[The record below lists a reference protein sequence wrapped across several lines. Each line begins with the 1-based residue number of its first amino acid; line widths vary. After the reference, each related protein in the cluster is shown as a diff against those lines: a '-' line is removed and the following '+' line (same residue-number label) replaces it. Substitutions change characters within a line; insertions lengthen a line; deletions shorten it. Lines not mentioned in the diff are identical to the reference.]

1 MPPVQSKPCGSTI
14 DVLSLP
20 IPSLFDLNPPPSP
33 NSPLVELKEQ
43 HDLRLFLAGPQQQVT
58 SHQVINK
65 YDGGSINQQASSS
78 SSSSLPSTVD
88 RRTIDGRNRSFGPQ
102 EQRGYESTG
111 DNNGISVKWMSSKMR
126 LMKKMMNSNGGNGP
140 TDHDKAVK
148 FTDKLRHR
156 MHDNGETYYP
166 FGKANHGTIRVC
178 SDCNTTTTPLWRSG
192 PRGPKSLC
200 NACGIRQR
208 KARRAMEAAAAETC
222 AGVATDAATS
232 MNNNSNNNNKEKKSR
247 IGQFKKQQFKAPSGH
262 NSPYNNHQLNQ
273 KKLCF
278 EEFALSLSKNSALQ
292 RVFPQDVE
300 DAAIL
305 LMELSCGL
313 VHG

>member
-1 MPPVQSKPCGSTI
+1 MPP
-14 DVLSLP
+14 LY
-20 IPSLFDLNPPPSP
+20 DLNPPPSP
-33 NSPLVELKEQ
+33 NSPLVELKEEQQ
-43 HDLRLFLAGPQQQVT
+43 HDLRLFLSLPQQQAT

-65 YDGGSINQQASSS
+65 YDGGSIDQQASSS
-78 SSSSLPSTVD
+78 SSSPLRSPVEH
-88 RRTIDGRNRSFGPQ
+88 RTINGQNSSFGSQ

-126 LMKKMMNSNGGNGP
+126 LMKKMMNSNGSNGP
-140 TDHDKAVK
+140 TDQNTAMK
-148 FTDKLRHR
+148 FTHKLRHR
-156 MHDNGETYYP
+156 MHGNGENYYSL
-166 FGKANHGTIRVC
+166 GKANHNAIRVC

-208 KARRAMEAAAAETC
+208 KARRAIEAAAAATTTAETC
-222 AGVATDAATS
+222 AGVGTSEAATP
-232 MNNNSNNNNKEKKSR
+232 MNNNNNRTNNNKEKKSR
-247 IGQFKKQQFKAPSGH
+247 IGQFKKQQFKAPSDH
-262 NSPYNNHQLNQ
+262 NSPYNHQQSQ

-278 EEFALSLSKNSALQ
+278 KEFALSLSKKSGLQ

-313 VHG
+313 VHA